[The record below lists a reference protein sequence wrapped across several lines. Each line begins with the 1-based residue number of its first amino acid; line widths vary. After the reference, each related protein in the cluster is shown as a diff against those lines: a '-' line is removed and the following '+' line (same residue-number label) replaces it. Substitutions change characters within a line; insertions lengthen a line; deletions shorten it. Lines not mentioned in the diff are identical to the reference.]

1 MFRNSF
7 NSSSAFSVRIKN
19 LYFHPFNQ
27 KIENSHYKEINMQ
40 DIYTLIMAG
49 GSGTRFWPRSKTRK
63 PKQYLNIF
71 GDSSLLQDTIERFS
85 DFTARD
91 NIYIVSSAT
100 QAEVLEEQTKMLPK
114 ENLIYEPVGRNTL
127 PCIGLAAMYAER
139 ENPDGVM
146 VVSPSDHLITNTELF
161 KDSVLAAVKIA
172 DERNGIVT
180 IGITPAYPAT
190 GYGYVQTAED
200 ITGEENIRQFKVE
213 RFVEK
218 PNEET
223 ATEYLEQ
230 GGFYW
235 NSGLF
240 VFKVSVFL
248 DAVQKFAPGLYADL
262 RKIQAD
268 FGRPTYAQTLDTIY
282 RAVKSI
288 SVDYGIMEH
297 AQNIYLVEGN
307 FDWNDL
313 GSWESVYLTD
323 KKDENGNAGSGEA
336 ILENTKNSYVYSDK
350 GMIAVIGLDD
360 VIVVQDGNTTLVCK
374 RENAEDVKKIVER
387 IKAQKKDQYL

>member
-1 MFRNSF
+1 
-7 NSSSAFSVRIKN
+7 
-19 LYFHPFNQ
+19 
-27 KIENSHYKEINMQ
+27 MQ
-40 DIYTLIMAG
+40 EIYTLIMAG
-49 GSGTRFWPRSKTRK
+49 GSGTRFWPRSKAKK

-71 GDSSLLQDTIERFS
+71 GEASLLQDTINRFLTFSERE
-85 DFTARD
+85 

-100 QAEVLEEQTKMLPK
+100 QADVLEAQTPNLPQ
-114 ENLIYEPVGRNTL
+114 ENLIYEPVGKNTL

-139 ENPDGVM
+139 ENPDGIM
-146 VVSPSDHLITNTELF
+146 VVSPSDHLITNNELF
-161 KDSVLAAVKIA
+161 KDTVLAAAKLA
-172 DERNGIVT
+172 DDRDGIVT
-180 IGITPAYPAT
+180 IGITPTYPAT
-190 GYGYVQTAED
+190 GYGYVKTQED
-200 ITGEENIRQFKVE
+200 ITGGEKIAQFKVE

-218 PNEET
+218 PDELT
-223 ATEYLEQ
+223 AAEYLKQ

-248 DAVQKFAPGLYADL
+248 AAVEKFAPALYADL

-268 FGRPTYAQTLDTIY
+268 LGTPKFDQTLDTIY
-282 RAVKSI
+282 RAVESI

-323 KKDENGNAGSGEA
+323 KKDDNGNAVSGDV
-336 ILENTKNSYVYSDK
+336 LLQDTKNSYVYSDK
-350 GMIAVIGLDD
+350 NMVAVVGLDD

-374 RENAEDVKKIVER
+374 RDKAEDVKKIVEQL
-387 IKAQKKDQYL
+387 KAAKRDDCL